1 MTGAVLTPGTVSEV
15 QDAIRDAVRDRAPL
29 AIEGGGGLSGFGRPV
44 QADWTLKL
52 DGLTGLVEYSPSELY
67 ATFRA
72 GETLADARKALA
84 EKRQRL
90 PFDPPDLKAL
100 YDGAGGPATIGG
112 VVAAALSGPSRVAV
126 GAARD
131 YVVGVGFVDG
141 QGQALKGGGR
151 VMKNVTGYDLCK
163 LTTGAFGT
171 LGAITDA
178 TFKVLPFA
186 NTEVTLLACGLDDM
200 AAQAMMSAAF
210 KSPFEPVGAAH
221 LPVKAAASVQ
231 GAVSGGA
238 HSGSAVTA
246 LRLEGFP
253 DSLSYRINAIRSFLP
268 AGLELTEIEAEPSA
282 QFWEAVRD
290 VAPFQAPDRRPL
302 WRISTAPTQ
311 GPALVAAIGEAL
323 DVDAY
328 YDWAGGLVWLAV
340 ASDAP
345 SAGADVIRPLIV
357 SHGGHGTLMRAEP
370 SVRAAVEV
378 FEPLSAPLLQL
389 TQGLKR
395 TFDPFNTLNAGRMY
409 SAV

>member
-1 MTGAVLTPGTVSEV
+1 MTAAVLKPGTVADV
-15 QDAIRDAVRDRAPL
+15 QDAIRDAVMDRVPL
-29 AIEGGGGLSGFGRPV
+29 AIEGGGGLSGLGRPM
-44 QADWTLKL
+44 QTERTLKL
-52 DGLTGLVEYSPSELY
+52 DGLTGVVEYSPSELY

-72 GETLADARKALA
+72 GETLADARAALA

-90 PFDPPDLKAL
+90 PFDPPDLTGL
-100 YDGAGGPATIGG
+100 YGDAGGLATMGG

-186 NTEVTLLACGLDDM
+186 NSEVTLLAHGLDDA

-221 LPVKAAASVQ
+221 LPATAAAAIGGV
-231 GAVSGGA
+231 GGA
-238 HSGSAVTA
+238 GAVTA

-253 DSLSYRINAIRSFLP
+253 DSLDYRTNAIRSFLP
-268 AGLELTEIEAEPSA
+268 AGLELTELEAEPSA
-282 QFWEAVRD
+282 AFWEGVRD
-290 VAPFQAPDRRPL
+290 VAPFQAPDPRAL

-311 GPALVAAIGEAL
+311 GPKLVAEIAQSLEV
-323 DVDAY
+323 DVF
-328 YDWAGGLVWLAV
+328 YDWAGGLIWLAV
-340 ASDAP
+340 AGDAP
-345 SAGADVIRPLIV
+345 NAGADVIRPLITAQ
-357 SHGGHGTLMRAEP
+357 GGHGTLMRADQ
-370 SVRAAVEV
+370 SVRAVVEV
-378 FEPLSAPLLQL
+378 FEPLAAPLLQL

-395 TFDPFNTLNAGRMY
+395 TFDPFNALNAGHMY
-409 SAV
+409 AAV